1 MIFKQIDLTRFHNKL
16 LKLKI
21 QLLVIGTEFL
31 FNKENFAKRKVSD
44 GIITIRLNPK
54 EISIGSPDITHLDK
68 NGYVFNQ
75 VS

>member
-31 FNKENFAKRKVSD
+31 SNKKNFAKKKVSD
-44 GIITIRLNPK
+44 VIITIRLNPK
-54 EISIGSPDITHLDK
+54 EISIGSPDIDPF
-68 NGYVFNQ
+68 G
-75 VS
+75 

>member
-1 MIFKQIDLTRFHNKL
+1 MIFKQIYLTIFHDKL

-31 FNKENFAKRKVSD
+31 FNKENFAKKKVSD

-54 EISIGSPDITHLDK
+54 EISIGSPDIDP
-68 NGYVFNQ
+68 FR
-75 VS
+75 

>member
-31 FNKENFAKRKVSD
+31 SNKKNFAKKKVSD
-44 GIITIRLNPK
+44 VIITIRLNPK
-54 EISIGSPDITHLDK
+54 EIPIGSPDIDPF
-68 NGYVFNQ
+68 G
-75 VS
+75 

>member
-31 FNKENFAKRKVSD
+31 FNKENFAKKKVSD
-44 GIITIRLNPK
+44 VIITIRLNPK
-54 EISIGSPDITHLDK
+54 EISIGSPDIDPF
-68 NGYVFNQ
+68 G
-75 VS
+75 

>member
-31 FNKENFAKRKVSD
+31 FNKENFAKKKVSD
-44 GIITIRLNPK
+44 VIITIKLNPK
-54 EISIGSPDITHLDK
+54 EISIGSPDIDPF
-68 NGYVFNQ
+68 G
-75 VS
+75 

>member
-31 FNKENFAKRKVSD
+31 FNKENFAKKKVSD

-54 EISIGSPDITHLDK
+54 EISIGNTNINPF
-68 NGYVFNQ
+68 G
-75 VS
+75 